1 MRNVY
6 IATLMFG
13 LMVPLV
19 AYQNCGSLQSASFN
33 VSESTLE
40 SLSSSDRVVDLETLL
55 TGLVEQERR
64 ERMQA
69 DSALENRINA
79 LEELVSQ
86 NRVELEEQIDVI
98 EQTQNL
104 MQADIDAMKLEFD
117 QKLNAMMVYVN
128 DLVGQLNINIADLK
142 EYTDSRIEFLASD
155 VESQMDGLVSFL
167 SAEVQAS
174 EDADLARHQELLGQI
189 STISQE
195 LVLVKNSHEDLL
207 AYVNQTFVTKDEFA
221 QLQAS
226 YLDLKS
232 IAENLDMKI
241 DQTKEE
247 LESQLGEELILVRE
261 QISAIHL
268 SIQDLTLADEN
279 MAAQLDQVVAD
290 YKAELDTMGGTLRQ
304 LIFDTE
310 EKVLYLVAQG
320 DERTRHELLEAIRV
334 EATKQTLY
342 IKSSIASFA
351 EKIRI
356 LETEIST
363 KTDTVE
369 VTALEAQLQSAK
381 QEISLLI
388 ASEQNHRDELQ
399 NQVDK
404 LAEEISQVKKDVE
417 TVHLITL
424 ENRNMIDNLTIAFD
438 DHKAAVATKFGVL
451 EADVDAKIAGLR
463 ADFEEQLDD
472 VMVDVDELGEGL
484 GAGFQEHLAGLVQE
498 VAILKN
504 QVANHDQTLIN
515 LAQAQRD
522 DNAKLIQLQGQVD
535 ALTVNLS
542 QDISV
547 VINKYL
553 KIQEIFMTIL
563 APNDR
568 NLQAWDID
576 FKQFMPICGG
586 DANLSFPNAMGM
598 ESYQF
603 INLEFS
609 RLLLSGVR
617 SGTEADGIF
626 HNYGEAFQGT
636 GFHRTIVTA
645 MTNQAYGNANGDCLN
660 KIQHW
665 ARRIIFESKEF
676 NLIRQRM
683 RDSGALAA
691 SIEELYRSLA
701 EIKGESDQITQMILN
716 FTAGMFNEAKVYNT
730 LLAQYAVKF
739 INFGM
744 NRMTIVN
751 KVQHINKTTI
761 IQREIGGIEKF
772 EVLFQRMMGKLD
784 GFALKSTTR
793 IRALERRVGNLSAQM
808 AMVLRHLNCTSA
820 KGCLGP
826 IAIQPINPIVIA
838 PPPPPPACTAPKVAF
853 VQHFFKDWEYKK

>member
-1 MRNVY
+1 
-6 IATLMFG
+6 
-13 LMVPLV
+13 
-19 AYQNCGSLQSASFN
+19 LQ
-33 VSESTLE
+33 
-40 SLSSSDRVVDLETLL
+40 
-55 TGLVEQERR
+55 
-64 ERMQA
+64 
-69 DSALENRINA
+69 
-79 LEELVSQ
+79 
-86 NRVELEEQIDVI
+86 
-98 EQTQNL
+98 
-104 MQADIDAMKLEFD
+104 
-117 QKLNAMMVYVN
+117 
-128 DLVGQLNINIADLK
+128 
-142 EYTDSRIEFLASD
+142 
-155 VESQMDGLVSFL
+155 
-167 SAEVQAS
+167 
-174 EDADLARHQELLGQI
+174 
-189 STISQE
+189 
-195 LVLVKNSHEDLL
+195 
-207 AYVNQTFVTKDEFA
+207 
-221 QLQAS
+221 
-226 YLDLKS
+226 
-232 IAENLDMKI
+232 
-241 DQTKEE
+241 
-247 LESQLGEELILVRE
+247 
-261 QISAIHL
+261 
-268 SIQDLTLADEN
+268 
-279 MAAQLDQVVAD
+279 
-290 YKAELDTMGGTLRQ
+290 KA
-304 LIFDTE
+304 
-310 EKVLYLVAQG
+310 
-320 DERTRHELLEAIRV
+320 
-334 EATKQTLY
+334 
-342 IKSSIASFA
+342 
-351 EKIRI
+351 
-356 LETEIST
+356 
-363 KTDTVE
+363 
-369 VTALEAQLQSAK
+369 
-381 QEISLLI
+381 
-388 ASEQNHRDELQ
+388 
-399 NQVDK
+399 
-404 LAEEISQVKKDVE
+404 
-417 TVHLITL
+417 
-424 ENRNMIDNLTIAFD
+424 
-438 DHKAAVATKFGVL
+438 
-451 EADVDAKIAGLR
+451 
-463 ADFEEQLDD
+463 
-472 VMVDVDELGEGL
+472 
-484 GAGFQEHLAGLVQE
+484 
-498 VAILKN
+498 LKN

-808 AMVLRHLNCTSA
+808 AMVLRHLNCTST

-853 VQHFFKDWEYKK
+853 VQHFFTSPFASKAIKHWGQWEHHRKRLGIQKVDSPTKLCEATAQAALEDLNDLNINAKRHCWVNFRNIPKPEWGNAIGTFGLRIHGQMNKARIQCEGAFDKTVNLDEASEDVVMYGNNLKGIFDIKLPNASKW